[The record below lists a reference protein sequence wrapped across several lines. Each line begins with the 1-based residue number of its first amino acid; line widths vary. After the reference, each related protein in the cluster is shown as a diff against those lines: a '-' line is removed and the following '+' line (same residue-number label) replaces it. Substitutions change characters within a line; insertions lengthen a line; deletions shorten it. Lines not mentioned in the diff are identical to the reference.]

1 MRRTKLRHASSR
13 RPSIGRALGLPLPL
27 FWMAIGCAGSD
38 PIGSPAAGS
47 GGVTVTGSGGTGGSA
62 ESGGTSSAGTGAITP
77 EDGGAGGPPDGGGTG
92 GSIAGSGGAP
102 AGGTGGTTTPGR
114 EPPVGPGPYAG
125 MRPEPETPASI
136 GNTRIFDDLAGLV
149 WNQTAQELLIVVGQ
163 NNKILRYRAG
173 VPDADNFDVV
183 RPGAEHLDGM
193 KGIDFGPDGALW
205 VCEARSSLPPRV
217 SRSDGAYDRP
227 VTVVDQFQDSDG
239 GSQSFT
245 SPWYVTVRWD
255 GNAYFTDTPHRYSG
269 IPNKRLFRVDPAGKL
284 TLLKRYAKDS
294 DLSEGG
300 AFGIALSPN
309 QRAFYISTWNHPG
322 HPQLV
327 RFDLAPD
334 GAVAKETLVMT
345 DTNGPIQS
353 VDGLCIDQAENIY
366 LCTGGGGVRMYGPA
380 GALLGT
386 IAVPGATDCTFG
398 GADMKSLFV
407 ATSGGVAGDKN
418 LYQVPNNIPGLP

>member
-1 MRRTKLRHASSR
+1 MRRTTLLHASSS
-13 RPSIGRALGLPLPL
+13 RPSIVRALGLPLPL
-27 FWMAIGCAGSD
+27 FWLAIGCAGPD
-38 PIGSPAAGS
+38 PIASPAAGS
-47 GGVTVTGSGGTGGSA
+47 GGVTVAGSGGTAGSA
-62 ESGGTSSAGTGAITP
+62 GSGGTSSAGTGGIAPT
-77 EDGGAGGPPDGGGTG
+77 DGGAGGPPDGGGTG
-92 GSIAGSGGAP
+92 GSVAGSGGAP

-114 EPPVGPGPYAG
+114 EPPMGPGPYAG
-125 MRPEPETPASI
+125 MRPEPGTPASV

-163 NNKILRYRAG
+163 NNKIMRYRAG

-193 KGIDFGPDGALW
+193 KGIDLGPDGALW
-205 VCEARSSLPPRV
+205 VCEARHSLPPRV

-245 SPWYVTVRWD
+245 SPWYVSVRWD

-269 IPNKRLFRVDPAGKL
+269 IPNKRLFRIDPAGKL

-309 QRAFYISTWNHPG
+309 QRAFYVSTWNHPG

-366 LCTGGGGVRMYGPA
+366 LCTGGGGVRTYGPA

-398 GADMKSLFV
+398 GADMKTLFV

-418 LYQVPNNIPGLP
+418 LYQVPMNIPGLQ